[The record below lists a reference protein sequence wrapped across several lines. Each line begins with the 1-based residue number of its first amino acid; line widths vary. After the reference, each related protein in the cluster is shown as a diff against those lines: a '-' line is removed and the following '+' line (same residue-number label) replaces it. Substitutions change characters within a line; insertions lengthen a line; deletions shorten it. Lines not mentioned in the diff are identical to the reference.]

1 MYDVVIIGAGVT
13 GAMTARELSR
23 FNLSVC
29 ILEKENDVAMG
40 ATKANS
46 AIVHAGFDAKV
57 DSKKA
62 EMNVKGSEMM
72 ETVAKELGVKYKRN
86 GSLVVAYD
94 DEQAETIKELYERG
108 IKNGVQD
115 LEIIDSDEIK
125 RKEPNIS
132 DKAVLALWAPTGA
145 IICPYELTIAA
156 VGNAMDNGVELIR
169 NFEVKSIN
177 KENDVFVI
185 SSDNEE
191 VEARYV
197 VNAAGLFADD
207 IAAMVGDNSFNIHPR
222 KGEYMLLDKENA
234 GFVNTTVFGVPSK
247 KGKGILVSPTV
258 DNNIILG
265 PTAVDMEDKTNKETT
280 IEGLDSVMSSA
291 LECFPTVPL
300 RSVITSFTG
309 LRAVGDSGD
318 FIIEE
323 SKACKN
329 FINAAGIESPGLSSA
344 PAIAEYIRDLLK
356 DSGLVLEE
364 KEDFNPIREHKYRD
378 ASEEE
383 KNEMIKKN
391 SKYGRIICRCEGIS
405 EGEILDAL
413 RQNPKALDLD
423 SVKRRT
429 RSGMGKCQGGF
440 CTPYITDIISKEL
453 GISPYEVTKFGKG
466 SNLLVEK

>member
-1 MYDVVIIGAGVT
+1 
-13 GAMTARELSR
+13 
-23 FNLSVC
+23 
-29 ILEKENDVAMG
+29 
-40 ATKANS
+40 
-46 AIVHAGFDAKV
+46 
-57 DSKKA
+57 
-62 EMNVKGSEMM
+62 
-72 ETVAKELGVKYKRN
+72 
-86 GSLVVAYD
+86 
-94 DEQAETIKELYERG
+94 
-108 IKNGVQD
+108 
-115 LEIIDSDEIK
+115 
-125 RKEPNIS
+125 
-132 DKAVLALWAPTGA
+132 
-145 IICPYELTIAA
+145 
-156 VGNAMDNGVELIR
+156 MDNGAELIR
-169 NFEVKSIN
+169 NFEVKSIL
-177 KENDVFVI
+177 KENDIFKI
-185 SSDNEE
+185 SSEDMT

-197 VNAAGLFADD
+197 VNAAGLFADE
-207 IAAMVGDNSFNIHPR
+207 IAEFVGDNSFKIHPR

-280 IEGLDSVMSSA
+280 IEGLDSVMTSA
-291 LECFPTVPL
+291 VDCFPNVPL

-309 LRAVGDSGD
+309 LRAVGDRGD

-323 SKACKN
+323 SEVCKN
-329 FINAAGIESPGLSSA
+329 FINVAGIESPGLSSA
-344 PAIAEYIRDLLK
+344 PAIAEYVCEILRDCGLK
-356 DSGLVLEE
+356 PDVNE
-364 KEDFNPIREHKYRD
+364 KFNPIRKHKYRD
-378 ASEEE
+378 ATEEE

-413 RQNPKALDLD
+413 RENPKALDLD

-466 SNLLVEK
+466 SNLLMKK